1 MYAKA
6 VSCDGFLMFVLL
18 SVNVIYFSIIIEKLN
33 WKMCCVNL
41 HQFRRQVS
49 KNFGKV
55 DFDFWW
61 IGKIYQFFP
70 LAKSPTGMSEGEN

>member
-55 DFDFWW
+55 DFDF
-61 IGKIYQFFP
+61 
-70 LAKSPTGMSEGEN
+70 